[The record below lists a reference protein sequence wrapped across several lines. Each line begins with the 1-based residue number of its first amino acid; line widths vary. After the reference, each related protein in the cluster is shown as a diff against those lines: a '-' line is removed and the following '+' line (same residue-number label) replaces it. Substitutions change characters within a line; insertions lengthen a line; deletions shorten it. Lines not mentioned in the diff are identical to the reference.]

1 MPGALSSK
9 TRGPSSVLYDS
20 KPQAQVWTHTHTRI
34 WFKGLSAPGVSKSG
48 TSIDN
53 TMMRRS
59 RAAHCGLLLVAGW
72 QFLAF
77 SMTKLQSPEPEVK
90 FGKYRGEMTSDV
102 LDKDPDYCIW
112 IVDTYHSGEATPAL
126 GEVAEWLI
134 DHNPELTNQ
143 DARPMGFGV
152 HKEKTREWVMNNHPD
167 YGEWVIKLVQK
178 KDTKGESVSRRVG
191 SFATYA
197 EEWLKGGEA

>member
-1 MPGALSSK
+1 M
-9 TRGPSSVLYDS
+9 R
-20 KPQAQVWTHTHTRI
+20 THTHTRI

-48 TSIDN
+48 TRIDN

-77 SMTKLQSPEPEVK
+77 SMTKTKPQSLEPEVT
-90 FGKYRGEMTSDV
+90 FGKHKGEMASDV

-126 GEVAEWLI
+126 GKIAEWLI
-134 DHNPELTNQ
+134 EHNPELTDQ
-143 DARPMGFGV
+143 GSRRMGFGK
-152 HKEKTREWVMNNHPD
+152 HREESREWVMNNFPAYAD
-167 YGEWVIKLVQK
+167 WVIKKVQESEQQ
-178 KDTKGESVSRRVG
+178 GESVYLPMKT
-191 SFATYA
+191 FATYA
-197 EEWLKGGEA
+197 QEWSEDEERD